1 MLCAA
6 FMASATT
13 EVFRVLQV
21 RFTGAVYRSSGRA
34 AVWVRFAGSLL
45 FFIIFYV
52 IYFYITSGA
61 NTLGFIQAIA
71 SAQSA
76 VWFVPFVWLGMTL
89 YSLVN
94 GLLLQGVAFLLA
106 SLLFLIGLF
115 YLGTWLNA
123 RFGLYEPPA
132 ITISRGTYAPKTGIL
147 GKFGFS
153 SVEAA
158 LLRKDL
164 KAFTRRRELISAFIV
179 PIVFLIIPIM
189 SSVNGTQAAGQG
201 LPLPQV
207 WFGFTSLFP
216 VAVMAMSLG
225 SFMTGE
231 EGQNIWRIYSSP
243 ISAKNYVKSKLA
255 FMLLFSFIVLPITS
269 AVGFFIYHPTLNA
282 TVTLLLEAVFVA
294 FVAGT
299 LSLANGIKGA
309 DFSEVPRPR
318 MIRAEWS
325 LINMAT
331 CAAAAFAVLLPLL
344 PTAIVRLIGMQILP
358 SLELYQA
365 LILSGI
371 ISAVL
376 TVLFYKLAVG
386 NAQELLTKAEV

>member
-1 MLCAA
+1 
-6 FMASATT
+6 
-13 EVFRVLQV
+13 
-21 RFTGAVYRSSGRA
+21 
-34 AVWVRFAGSLL
+34 
-45 FFIIFYV
+45 
-52 IYFYITSGA
+52 
-61 NTLGFIQAIA
+61 
-71 SAQSA
+71 
-76 VWFVPFVWLGMTL
+76 
-89 YSLVN
+89 
-94 GLLLQGVAFLLA
+94 
-106 SLLFLIGLF
+106 
-115 YLGTWLNA
+115 
-123 RFGLYEPPA
+123 
-132 ITISRGTYAPKTGIL
+132 
-147 GKFGFS
+147 
-153 SVEAA
+153 
-158 LLRKDL
+158 
-164 KAFTRRRELISAFIV
+164 
-179 PIVFLIIPIM
+179 M

-201 LPLPQV
+201 LPLPQF

-216 VAVMAMSLG
+216 VALMAMSLG

-243 ISAKNYVKSKLA
+243 ISAKNFVKSKLA

-365 LILSGI
+365 LILSGV

-376 TVLFYKLAVG
+376 TVLFYRLAVG